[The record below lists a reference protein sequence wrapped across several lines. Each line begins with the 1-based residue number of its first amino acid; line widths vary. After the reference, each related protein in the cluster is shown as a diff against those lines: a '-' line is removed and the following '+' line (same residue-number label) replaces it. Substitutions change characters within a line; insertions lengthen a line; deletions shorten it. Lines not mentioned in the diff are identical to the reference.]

1 MDTQQPDNRNREMVR
16 LERPKPVVFWVPTLD
31 AKPKLKP
38 DDGFDFER
46 RNREVL
52 VLMLVVAVVWWQ
64 AYMLNSSYKEIE
76 SLNVTISEKEK
87 VIAALPTAET
97 VIQKLRDEL
106 KAKAPPPQEEK
117 KVPQKVRQPKRKIKL
132 TGQATELY
140 AAPILPAAL
149 DLLPTIKEKN

>member
-1 MDTQQPDNRNREMVR
+1 MDTQEPDNRNREMVR

-46 RNREVL
+46 RNREIL

-64 AYMLNSSYKEIE
+64 ASLLNSSYKEIE

-87 VIAALPTAET
+87 VIATLPTADAIVE
-97 VIQKLRDEL
+97 KLRDEL
-106 KAKAPPPQEEK
+106 KPKAAPQDEK
-117 KVPQKVRQPKRKIKL
+117 KEPQKVRQPKRKSKL
-132 TGQATELY
+132 TGQANDLH
-140 AAPILPAAL
+140 AAPLLPTAL
-149 DLLPTIKEKN
+149 DLLPMIKERN